1 LLSLEPKHNLR
12 FEAAVVVAVHGE
24 SLMLIRSERG
34 FTLIE
39 LMIVVAI
46 VGILSAIGVPA
57 YLSYTARAQ
66 VMEGLTLS
74 GGWKTAILEY
84 YATNGSWPQQSDL
97 NGTTQSVG
105 VYASNVTVTPGGV
118 IQITYAGPQVN
129 QAINGSVLTLV
140 PYTNDNDDVLWQCG
154 LAAAPTSSP
163 ASGAILGGTTL
174 LPQYLPSSC
183 KS

>member
-1 LLSLEPKHNLR
+1 LPSLEAKHNLR
-12 FEAAVVVAVHGE
+12 FEAAVVVAFHGE

-46 VGILSAIGVPA
+46 IGILSAIGVPA

-66 VMEGLTLS
+66 VMEGLNLA
-74 GGWKTAILEY
+74 GGWKTAIVEY
-84 YATNGSWPQQSDL
+84 YNVNGSWPSQSDL

-105 VYASNVTVTPGGV
+105 VYASNVNVLTGV
-118 IQITYAGPQVN
+118 IQITYSGPQVN
-129 QAINGSVLTLV
+129 QAINNATLTLV
-140 PYTNDNDDVLWQCG
+140 PYTNDNGDVLWQCG
-154 LAAAPTSSP
+154 LAAPPASSI
-163 ASGAILGGTTL
+163 ASGATPGGTTL

>member
-1 LLSLEPKHNLR
+1 LPSLEPKHNLR

-46 VGILSAIGVPA
+46 IGILSAIGVPA

-66 VMEGLTLS
+66 VMEGLNLA
-74 GGWKTAILEY
+74 GGWKTAIVEY
-84 YATNGSWPQQSDL
+84 YNVNGSWPSQSDL

-105 VYASNVTVTPGGV
+105 VYTNTVTVDTGV
-118 IQITYAGPQVN
+118 IEIIYGGPQTN
-129 QAINGSVLTLV
+129 QVINNQMLTLV
-140 PYTNDNDDVLWQCG
+140 PYTNDNGDVLWQCG
-154 LAAAPTSSP
+154 RAAPPSGSP
-163 ASGAILGGTTL
+163 ASGAPLGLTTL
-174 LPQYLPSSC
+174 ASQYLPSSC
-183 KS
+183 NS